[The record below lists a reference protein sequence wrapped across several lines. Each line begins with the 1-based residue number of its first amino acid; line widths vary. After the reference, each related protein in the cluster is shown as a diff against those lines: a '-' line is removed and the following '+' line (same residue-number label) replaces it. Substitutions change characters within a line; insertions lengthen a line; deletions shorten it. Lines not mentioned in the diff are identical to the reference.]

1 MRRICTLGVLLC
13 SVFAAGAAL
22 AAVDPQSPTA
32 GPSNPPPAAAA
43 PADPAA
49 AAPKAAK
56 FDPNQVI
63 CHREEETGTRLG
75 VKKICHTRQ
84 EWADMAAAA
93 RTQSDQIHNGS
104 LLHGP
109 Q

>member
-13 SVFAAGAAL
+13 SVLAAGAAF
-22 AAVDPQSPTA
+22 AAAEPQSQSPA
-32 GPSNPPPAAAA
+32 PSNAPPAAA
-43 PADPAA
+43 PPSDAA
-49 AAPKAAK
+49 AATPKPSK

-84 EWADMAAAA
+84 EWADMAATA
-93 RTQSDQIHNGS
+93 RTQTDQIHNGS
-104 LLHGP
+104 VLHGP